1 MKMDSIVRGSDVRD
15 CHSYAHGAVA
25 VCCTKCPKVFV
36 QLAAVSTDCLGAG
49 PV

>member
-1 MKMDSIVRGSDVRD
+1 MNMDSIVRGSDVRD
-15 CHSYAHGAVA
+15 CRGYVHGAAA
-25 VCCTKCPKVFV
+25 VCCTQCPKVFV